1 MQVSQKR
8 DCWFCE
14 GDMLFFQH
22 FHTVSYF
29 LNFFVRF
36 GHFFRFCEGDLE
48 LNLSKTFILSNF
60 WAIWVISN
68 VAVLLPDPLRSRKFC
83 RGSEAISDRI
93 SPFLKGGV
101 WKLPYEHS
109 NYVPWACFDT
119 FYGWRRSFPLP
130 SNPSVAITNPT
141 LRVPDPMAMR
151 FLSELGFLLNFS
163 KFKQLWMWPTPLKSC
178 FMRIPL

>member
-1 MQVSQKR
+1 MNFPQKSHFSGWTGSPAPMMQVSQKR

-22 FHTVSYF
+22 FHTFSYF
-29 LNFFVRF
+29 LIFFVRF
-36 GHFFRFCEGDLE
+36 EHFFRFCEGDLE

-101 WKLPYEHS
+101 WKLPSLRS
-109 NYVPWACFDT
+109 NQLTPCLEQE
-119 FYGWRRSFPLP
+119 LP
-130 SNPSVAITNPT
+130 QCTIQNTVESH
-141 LRVPDPMAMR
+141 
-151 FLSELGFLLNFS
+151 G
-163 KFKQLWMWPTPLKSC
+163 
-178 FMRIPL
+178 